1 MVDQRVHK
9 SVDGARTFE
18 QLSGY
23 GHVDQHAMWINPDN
37 SDHLLIGNDGGVDV
51 SYDQGENW
59 ESHRRWAMG
68 QPYHASVDMRRP
80 YYVCTG
86 LQDNGSWCGPSGVR
100 GGDVLSED
108 WYRVGGGDGFYTAVD
123 PTDHTMVY
131 AESQNGNLR
140 RLSLATGEGGSIR
153 PRAPTNN
160 NSRTNIAPAPE
171 VNTRIRWNWN
181 TPFILSPHNPDVIY
195 AVGNRLFRSMDRGST
210 WTMSED
216 LTTNLER
223 DRVEVMGLANGLP
236 RCNRMDRGQECILSR
251 NDGVS
256 AFSTGT
262 TVAESPLVPGLLWV
276 GTDDGNL
283 QVSRDGGATWT
294 EVGRNIPGG
303 TKGYYVSRV
312 EASHFDA
319 ATAYAS
325 VDGHK
330 SDDLRPYVYVTRDYG
345 ESWEAITSSL
355 PEYGNVNTV
364 RQDPRNARLLYAGTE
379 FGFFVSLD
387 EGGSW
392 RPFMSGLPVV
402 RIDDVVVH
410 PRDGDLV
417 LATHGRS
424 VLIADDVTPLQ
435 QLTDEVMAQDAFLFE
450 PREAVRWQ
458 RDPRLSR
465 SVTGD
470 KVLRGENAPPG
481 TAIHYWLREASG
493 DVQLAVTDLATGER
507 FRDLEAVGNSGI
519 NRVRWNLRG
528 NRRGGPPGGGG
539 FQFGGGG
546 QGPMAQPGVYRVT
559 LTVNGEEH
567 SRTVRV
573 LEDIWMEQR

>member
-1 MVDQRVHK
+1 
-9 SVDGARTFE
+9 
-18 QLSGY
+18 
-23 GHVDQHAMWINPDN
+23 
-37 SDHLLIGNDGGVDV
+37 
-51 SYDQGENW
+51 
-59 ESHRRWAMG
+59 
-68 QPYHASVDMRRP
+68 
-80 YYVCTG
+80 
-86 LQDNGSWCGPSGVR
+86 
-100 GGDVLSED
+100 
-108 WYRVGGGDGFYTAVD
+108 
-123 PTDHTMVY
+123 
-131 AESQNGNLR
+131 
-140 RLSLATGEGGSIR
+140 
-153 PRAPTNN
+153 
-160 NSRTNIAPAPE
+160 
-171 VNTRIRWNWN
+171 
-181 TPFILSPHNPDVIY
+181 
-195 AVGNRLFRSMDRGST
+195 
-210 WTMSED
+210 
-216 LTTNLER
+216 
-223 DRVEVMGLANGLP
+223 
-236 RCNRMDRGQECILSR
+236 MDRGQECILSR

-573 LEDIWMEQR
+573 LDGHLDGAALTGAPGPSGRWGRAGGGPPRALGGRRARLTRWLRSATVCA